1 MDNVQQIQ
9 ELAQRAAECCREIQ
23 QQPEE
28 QNKNQSL
35 ANEAEE
41 CWCKNFPENF
51 IICLSSKK
59 MGSYQ
64 QNVKNIR

>member
-28 QNKNQSL
+28 KNQIQSL

-41 CWCKNFPENF
+41 CCNKIESM
-51 IICLSSKK
+51 I
-59 MGSYQ
+59 
-64 QNVKNIR
+64 